1 VMVVASSSVRSAGLE
16 AVVKESAGLR
26 LATSTRVTSGI
37 SALVREFHPD
47 VALADLERDD
57 PQFLS
62 VAAAVTHGGTVFVLL
77 VDDPETAWVARALR
91 AGARAILP
99 REAEAEEIVSAIQ
112 SAHRGMM
119 LLDAPTGE
127 ELARHVRVEDEQLVA
142 PLEELTAREVEVL
155 RMLGEGLANKEV
167 AARLGISEH
176 TVKFH
181 ISSILD
187 KLGAASRTEAV
198 TTGIR
203 RGLIV
208 V

>member
-1 VMVVASSSVRSAGLE
+1 MAAKDGGGTIRVMVVASSSVRSSGLE
-16 AVVKESAGLR
+16 ALVKESAGLR

-47 VALADLERDD
+47 VALADLERED

-62 VAAAVTHGGTVFVLL
+62 VAAAVTQGGGTVFVLL

-112 SAHRGMM
+112 AAHRGMM

-127 ELARHVRVEDEQLVA
+127 E
-142 PLEELTAREVEVL
+142 
-155 RMLGEGLANKEV
+155 
-167 AARLGISEH
+167 
-176 TVKFH
+176 
-181 ISSILD
+181 
-187 KLGAASRTEAV
+187 
-198 TTGIR
+198 
-203 RGLIV
+203 
-208 V
+208 